1 MLYFYQSSNPCICT
15 PTPENPSCPDD
26 CNCLKICSIA
36 INALSDEAVGPCA
49 ATGTLD
55 ISDEMVYGH
64 DTCACG
70 ADPVS
75 WNIEDY
81 DKTGFVSV
89 SITDA
94 GVLTWITQ
102 GPETA
107 GNYYC
112 ITVKVCCG
120 NLSAYATI
128 TVGIKDLCN
137 PCPPGCAGECQ
148 TCDPCTGTCTGGTVD
163 TTIKG
168 GETPA
173 NPSIAGS

>member
-15 PTPENPSCPDD
+15 PTPESPSCPDD
-26 CNCLKICSIA
+26 CNCLKICNIA
-36 INALSDEAVGPCA
+36 INALSDDAVGPCA

-75 WNIEDY
+75 WKIEDY
-81 DKTGFVSV
+81 DTEGFVTV
-89 SITDA
+89 SITEA

-112 ITVKVCCG
+112 VIVCVSCG
-120 NLSAYATI
+120 NLKAYATI
-128 TVGIKDLCN
+128 TIGVKDLCT
-137 PCPPGCAGECQ
+137 GCTGLDCDN
-148 TCDPCTGTCTGGTVD
+148 CDPCTGIITGGSVD
-163 TTIKG
+163 SSVKG
-168 GETPA
+168 SESPA